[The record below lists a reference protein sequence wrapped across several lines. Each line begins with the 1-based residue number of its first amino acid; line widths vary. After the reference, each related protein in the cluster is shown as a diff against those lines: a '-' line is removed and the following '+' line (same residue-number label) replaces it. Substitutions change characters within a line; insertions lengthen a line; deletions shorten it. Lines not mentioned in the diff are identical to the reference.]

1 MLSEKGAIL
10 LDKDLKERDPDCVH
24 RHLLLCETVVLGF
37 LVLKAFSN
45 QPENTH
51 IHRQSYCVLGP
62 QWTEKMEHVW
72 HKAPNVS
79 ILTKTPHI
87 TYSYSLPL
95 IRGGLELNY
104 LYMTL
109 KETKHLQWTPS
120 SWGCRGAGRSGIIKS
135 PADLLSHGIHE
146 ILPLVLSPTKMPVH
160 MKLPTPSS
168 GTGTYNK
175 EELVY

>member
-62 QWTEKMEHVW
+62 Q
-72 HKAPNVS
+72 
-79 ILTKTPHI
+79 
-87 TYSYSLPL
+87 
-95 IRGGLELNY
+95 
-104 LYMTL
+104 
-109 KETKHLQWTPS
+109 
-120 SWGCRGAGRSGIIKS
+120 
-135 PADLLSHGIHE
+135 
-146 ILPLVLSPTKMPVH
+146 
-160 MKLPTPSS
+160 
-168 GTGTYNK
+168 
-175 EELVY
+175 

>member
-51 IHRQSYCVLGP
+51 IHRRSYCVLGP

-120 SWGCRGAGRSGIIKS
+120 SWGVQGGRGKRNYKESCW
-135 PADLLSHGIHE
+135 
-146 ILPLVLSPTKMPVH
+146 
-160 MKLPTPSS
+160 PSQPWHPWNLAS
-168 GTGTYNK
+168 GTLADEDAGTHETPHSQLRHWN
-175 EELVY
+175 LQ